1 MNPDKKPGAAHA
13 SVQSEPSMLSF
24 TNHLGPCSNALNQD
38 PHGGSVARSAGDA
51 VLSVASASRA
61 RTSAT
66 SQATPTTLTQSAARK
81 DDRSGGKVVRN
92 FDDRLRGVTPPWRA
106 LYAFLTVMVI
116 AAAMTVGCGTRTINS
131 TVGQNDSTKTFA
143 SGQGGTPAV
152 PATSTGI
159 ATPAPGP
166 ATTRNDTSTSSPAAN
181 NGQPSNTGTS
191 SPAVHGGQPSNTG
204 TSSPAADGGQ
214 PSNTGTPSNPAA
226 TDGSAGMVR
235 LGCGQYCLQAGGYG
249 GDGST
254 PNMTKILTTQV
265 TALPD
270 GTVAITVECLFRQPC
285 LGALLLASGDS
296 STESACHT
304 RAVAGSGLA
313 WWGQSDLYVPAHTR
327 WTLGVTLSPCALGLL
342 SQRGILK
349 VWVTAD
355 SRQTYLAQSSTDQ
368 KGLVPVEDKRIT
380 VSAP

>member
-1 MNPDKKPGAAHA
+1 MNPDKEPEDAHA
-13 SVQSEPSMLSF
+13 SVQSEPPMLSF

-38 PHGGSVARSAGDA
+38 PHGGSVARSAGEA

-66 SQATPTTLTQSAARK
+66 SQGTPTTLTQSVARK
-81 DDRSGGKVVRN
+81 GDRSGGKVVRN

-116 AAAMTVGCGTRTINS
+116 AAAMTVGCGTRTTNS
-131 TVGQNDSTKTFA
+131 TVGQNDSTKTSA

-159 ATPAPGP
+159 ATPAPQP

-181 NGQPSNTGTS
+181 NGQPSNTGTF
-191 SPAVHGGQPSNTG
+191 
-204 TSSPAADGGQ
+204 SPAANGGQ

-226 TDGSAGMVR
+226 TDGSAGMIR
-235 LGCGQYCLQAGGYG
+235 LGCSQYCLQAGGYG
-249 GDGST
+249 GGGT

-296 STESACHT
+296 STKSACHT
-304 RAVAGSGLA
+304 RAVAGSWVA
-313 WWGQSDLYVPAHTR
+313 WWGQSDLDVPAHTT

-342 SQRGILK
+342 SQRGTLK

-355 SRQTYLAQSSTDQ
+355 SRQTFLAQSSTDR
-368 KGLVPVEDKRIT
+368 KGLVPVEDKMIT

>member
-1 MNPDKKPGAAHA
+1 MNPDKKPGDAHA
-13 SVQSEPSMLSF
+13 SVQSEAYMPSF

-38 PHGGSVARSAGDA
+38 PHGRSMARSAGDT
-51 VLSVASASRA
+51 VLSVASASHA

-66 SQATPTTLTQSAARK
+66 SQATPTTLTQSATRK

-92 FDDRLRGVTPPWRA
+92 FDDRLSGVTPPWRA

-116 AAAMTVGCGTRTINS
+116 AAAMIVGCGTRTTNS

-143 SGQGGTPAV
+143 SSQGVTQAV

-159 ATPAPGP
+159 ATPAPGQT
-166 ATTRNDTSTSSPAAN
+166 TTRNDTSTPSPTAN
-181 NGQPSNTGTS
+181 NGQPSNTD
-191 SPAVHGGQPSNTG
+191 
-204 TSSPAADGGQ
+204 TSSPAANGGQ

-226 TDGSAGMVR
+226 TDGSTGMVR

-249 GDGST
+249 GGGT

-270 GTVAITVECLFRQPC
+270 GTVAITIECLFRQPC

-296 STESACHT
+296 STKSACHT
-304 RAVAGSGLA
+304 RAVGGSWFA
-313 WWGQSDLYVPAHTR
+313 WWGQSDLYVPAHTT
-327 WTLGVTLSPCALGLL
+327 WTLGVTLSTCAVGLL
-342 SQRGILK
+342 SQRGTLK

-355 SRQTYLAQSSTDQ
+355 SHQTFLAQSSTDQ
-368 KGLVPVEDKRIT
+368 KGLVPVEDKMIT